1 MSRRKLLLADD
12 SVTIQKVVNL
22 TFADE
27 GVDVTAV
34 GDGDSAMQ
42 SIVNDLPD
50 IVLADVHMPGVT
62 GYQICEMLKENEAT
76 RHIPVILLVGSFEP
90 FDEAE
95 AQRVGASAYLTKP
108 FTSIRQL
115 VAKVTELMVPVAAE
129 DSVDVEPVPSAF
141 AETVPDL
148 PVVEQ
153 AAGEPANTST
163 AETGTTEDDIDK
175 LYEASLAPPSSET
188 GELADIGVDDDIIET
203 SYTGE
208 NGTADITD
216 FEKESLNAD
225 PAADEFPSVD
235 LPDNQTESIF
245 DVPEAEE
252 AATLA
257 ASDWSADAVSV
268 PETVSFVE
276 EDEIEQP
283 PVVVPFEE
291 SKPTFDDQM
300 APYFADGTTDQDGAA
315 VDDTV
320 NFAVIPL
327 SPERVSPF
335 QAPVVGEDTVRMD
348 ERFDNTSSPDF
359 LFDDL
364 DLLDIPTDT
373 AVEVTTPVAAAVG
386 GKAQRLVTL
395 SPELIEMIAQRV
407 VEKLSEKY

>member
-22 TFADE
+22 TFAEE
-27 GVDVTAV
+27 GIDVVAV

-42 SIVNDLPD
+42 YIVNDLPD

-62 GYQICEMLKENEAT
+62 GYQICEMLRENEET

-90 FDEAE
+90 FDEEE

-115 VAKVTELMVPVAAE
+115 VTKVTELMVPNAADVPADVAPA
-129 DSVDVEPVPSAF
+129 PTAF
-141 AETVPDL
+141 DETIPDL
-148 PVVEQ
+148 PIAGQ
-153 AAGEPANTST
+153 AAVEPTYAPR
-163 AETGTTEDDIDK
+163 AEAGTTEDDIDK
-175 LYEASLAPPSSET
+175 LYAASLAPPSLET
-188 GELADIGVDDDIIET
+188 SELADIGVDDDIIET

-216 FEKESLNAD
+216 FEMESRNAD
-225 PAADEFPSVD
+225 PLAGDFPSVD
-235 LPDNQTESIF
+235 LPDHQPGSIF

-252 AATLA
+252 AQTLA
-257 ASDWSADAVSV
+257 ASDWSADADPV
-268 PETVSFVE
+268 PEPVSFVE
-276 EDEIEQP
+276 ENEIEQP

-291 SKPTFDDQM
+291 SKPSFDDQM
-300 APYFADGTTDQDGAA
+300 ATYFADGATDQSDPTTA
-315 VDDTV
+315 DTV
-320 NFAVIPL
+320 NFAFVPP
-327 SPERVSPF
+327 STEPVSPF
-335 QAPVVGEDTVRMD
+335 QSPVVGEDTVRMD

-373 AVEVTTPVAAAVG
+373 PVEVTTPVAAAVE